1 MCIHQEKT
9 VSPLPKEIAHA
20 IAVYAEKFVDQ
31 LRRNIPVTINF
42 DDLNCQSRAFVELI
56 AEQTL
61 AAQKRVGK
69 NVPNCCWFC
78 GSEGIVPHCGCD
90 FPESFQCARFN
101 ICEECSRAHKKIGRH
116 LRDVFKFP
124 RINRVSS
131 RRSRGYRMLSQAAMA
146 LDEAIIDDEEQ
157 VEKAIPTL
165 WFHLCD
171 VDAYDDE
178 KEEFRRGALGA
189 FRAVKFTRFQ
199 ELAGELDKKEQ
210 AAMLRSAVRLLNSF
224 K

>member
-1 MCIHQEKT
+1 MRVQKKT
-9 VSPLPKEIAHA
+9 VTPFPKEIAHA
-20 IAVYAEKFVDQ
+20 IDVYTDIFLDQ

-42 DDLNCQSRAFVELI
+42 DELNYQARAYVEYV
-56 AEQTL
+56 AEQEL

-78 GSEGIVPHCGCD
+78 GGEGIVPHCGCD

-101 ICEECSRAHKKIGRH
+101 ICAECSRAHKKIGRH
-116 LRDVFKFP
+116 LRDVFGSP

-131 RRSRGYRMLSQAAMA
+131 RRARGYRMLREAAIA
-146 LDEAIIDDEEQ
+146 LDKAIIDSEEQ

-165 WFHLCD
+165 WFHLSD

-189 FRAVKFTRFQ
+189 FRVTKFTRFQ
-199 ELAGELDKKEQ
+199 ELACELDKKQQ
-210 AAMLRSAVRLLNSF
+210 AAMLRSAVRLFNSF